1 MAIAS
6 KAAVESEYV
15 TKRDVIIAYP
25 AANLDA
31 DLVKLETMAATVLE
45 CLAVLRG
52 REALNGRPTST
63 PEIEQIAEAAGQVG
77 RTSALVRGYV
87 AQVKTLLAAIAP

>member
-1 MAIAS
+1 MIAS

-15 TKRDVIIAYP
+15 TKRDVIAGYP
-25 AANLDA
+25 AASLDA

-63 PEIEQIAEAAGQVG
+63 PTIEQIAEAAGQVG
-77 RTSALVRGYV
+77 RTSALVRGYIV
-87 AQVKTLLAAIAP
+87 EVKTLLAAITP